1 MTYQVISNSIVVC
14 TTKNGYKFLID
25 YDDLPLVSKY
35 SWGKTSGYLM
45 AYDCKSEK
53 NIYLHQLI
61 MGTHIDKKPGYVV
74 DHINRQRSDN
84 RKENL
89 RIVTYQENLRNCS
102 LSSRNTSGCIG
113 VTWNIGKKR
122 WQATIRVDG
131 KLIMLGMREDLDE
144 AIQLRKNGEINY
156 F

>member
-1 MTYQVISNSIVVC
+1 MTYQTICDTIVVC

-25 YDDLPLVSKY
+25 FDDLPLVSKY
-35 SWGKTSGYLM
+35 SWGKTNNYFM
-45 AYDCKSEK
+45 AWDSQLQTH
-53 NIYLHQLI
+53 IYLHQLI
-61 MGTHIDKKPGYVV
+61 MGTHINKTKGYVV

-84 RKENL
+84 RKKNL
-89 RIVTYQENLRNCS
+89 RIVTYQENSRNCS

-113 VTWNIGKKR
+113 VTWNSGKIK

-131 KLIMLGMREDLDE
+131 KLIMLGMRKDLDE
-144 AIQLRKNGEINY
+144 AIQLRKNAEKKL